1 MCRYF
6 FKYFNFSQIHT
17 KTTEINNEHK
27 KLLFTDY
34 RLLITDY
41 QSFNR
46 LIGSSLTFPSPENG
60 RWKVFPSLNQPIT
73 QSVHKFTQN
82 QLKRTMNTNS
92 YWSLTTDYCSLITN
106 HSIASSALP

>member
-6 FKYFNFSQIHT
+6 FKYFIFSQIHT
-17 KTTEINNEHK
+17 KQAEKNNEHK

-60 RWKVFPSLNQPIT
+60 RLPWAGKMESLSFA
-73 QSVHKFTQN
+73 QS
-82 QLKRTMNTNS
+82 
-92 YWSLTTDYCSLITN
+92 TN
-106 HSIASSALP
+106 HSICPQIHTKPIGKINEHK